1 MGTNSKSKLPN
12 ACNGD
17 RISSLPNEIL
27 CRILSLL
34 PTKEAVKT
42 SVLSPRWRFVWAPIP
57 TLDLCDKSSQRALNS
72 VGPSFAEFVGRRLF
86 THRFHRDRGF
96 AEFVDRALVIRGSS
110 DIHTFRLSCTGVENY
125 PSVEAWIC
133 TAIRLKVVELELVL
147 HSLSYPFELP
157 DNLLT
162 CKTLVVLKLWL
173 ESNVTFTPTSG
184 CFPNLKFFHARIRN
198 PDADSMETLFYSCPA
213 LEDLIIDGLVAVRK
227 VLNFNISAPKLKRL
241 KIYLVKD
248 EPWEETGSNIS
259 FEVNAPNLET
269 FDLEE
274 DFFANYYLNANLPSK
289 VNINLEYV
297 HKSGHDD
304 YELGWDYRL
313 QKLFA
318 GIINVKFLSLSA
330 PIFGDPGCYTEDNFP
345 FPKLNRLNHL
355 ELLLDTCCNWKALID
370 LLNMSPHLE
379 YLDFTTN
386 KKCKADH
393 PLEDS
398 VREWVSPEFVPVCL
412 SSYLKTISIQGIE
425 GRHDEMEVTKYL
437 LKHGEVLDKVTFYTS
452 AVRADHKMKLCQD
465 ISMFSKGSMTCQID
479 FLEK

>member
-42 SVLSPRWRFVWAPIP
+42 SVLSPRWRYVWTPIP

-72 VGPSFAEFVGRRLF
+72 VSPGFTEFVGRRLF
-86 THRFHRDRGF
+86 THRFHRDR
-96 AEFVDRALVIRGSS
+96 
-110 DIHTFRLSCTGVENY
+110 VENY

-157 DNLLT
+157 DNLFT

-274 DFFANYYLNANLPSK
+274 DFFANYYLNANQLSK
-289 VNINLEYV
+289 ANINLEDV

-330 PIFGDPGCYTEDNFP
+330 PIFG
-345 FPKLNRLNHL
+345 
-355 ELLLDTCCNWKALID
+355 
-370 LLNMSPHLE
+370 
-379 YLDFTTN
+379 
-386 KKCKADH
+386 
-393 PLEDS
+393 
-398 VREWVSPEFVPVCL
+398 L
-412 SSYLKTISIQGIE
+412 S
-425 GRHDEMEVTKYL
+425 
-437 LKHGEVLDKVTFYTS
+437 
-452 AVRADHKMKLCQD
+452 
-465 ISMFSKGSMTCQID
+465 
-479 FLEK
+479 FL

>member
-42 SVLSPRWRFVWAPIP
+42 SVLSPRWRYVWAPIP

-72 VGPSFAEFVGRRLF
+72 VSPGFTEFVGRRLF

-96 AEFVDRALVIRGSS
+96 AEFLDRALVIRGSS
-110 DIHTFRLSCTGVENY
+110 DIHTFR
-125 PSVEAWIC
+125 
-133 TAIRLKVVELELVL
+133 
-147 HSLSYPFELP
+147 HPFELP
-157 DNLLT
+157 DNLFT

-173 ESNVTFTPTSG
+173 ESNVTLTPTSG

-198 PDADSMETLFYSCPA
+198 PDADSMVTLFYSCPA

-227 VLNFNISAPKLKRL
+227 VLNFNISAPKLKIL

-269 FDLEE
+269 FDLDE
-274 DFFANYYLNANLPSK
+274 DFFANYYLNANQLSK
-289 VNINLEYV
+289 ANINLEDV

-355 ELLLDTCCNWKALID
+355 ELVLDTCCSWKALID

-398 VREWVSPEFVPVCL
+398 AREWVPPEFVPVCL

-425 GRHDEMEVTKYL
+425 GRPDEMEVTKYL